1 MTIHCPAFDLPDSEL
16 LSEGSATI
24 LGAHR
29 QRMKALMVQA
39 TQPNPDTPSDPR
51 EAERQQCYESEPY
64 QQLIQDYPVNIDI
77 EDRAGVPVETFTP
90 KKGIAPDNKKRLLI
104 NIHGGG
110 FMGGSRTLSRLES
123 IPVAV
128 LGNIKVIS
136 VDYRMAPEHRHPAA
150 RDDAFAVYQACLKD
164 YTPEQIG
171 VFGSSAGAYTSA
183 QLMVHL
189 QEQGVALPAA
199 VAMIAGGAFRKV
211 GDSMVYGS
219 ALVKAVTGYD
229 LNSSKDA
236 YFEGSDRN
244 SPAVTPGLSDTL
256 MAGFPPAFLAA
267 STRDYLLSSVIAT
280 HRKLINL
287 DVPAE
292 LHLWDGLDHVF
303 HCNMPKL
310 TESEELHQRTV
321 AFFNRHL
328 AASSAP

>member
-29 QRMKALMVQA
+29 QRMKALMAQA

-51 EAERQQCYESEPY
+51 EAERQQCYNSEPY
-64 QQLIQDYPVNIDI
+64 QQLIQDYPVDIQI
-77 EDRAGVPVETFTP
+77 EDRAGVPVEIFTP
-90 KKGIAPDNKKRLLI
+90 KKGIAPDNKNRLLI

-150 RDDAFAVYQACLKD
+150 RDDAFAVYQACLQD

-171 VFGSSAGAYTSA
+171 VFGSSAGAYTTA

-199 VAMIAGGAFRKV
+199 VAMIAGGAFRRV

-229 LNSSKDA
+229 LTTSKDL
-236 YFEGSDRN
+236 YLEGADRS
-244 SPAVTPGLSDTL
+244 SPDVTPGLSDTL

-267 STRDYLLSSVIAT
+267 STRDYLSSSVIAT
-280 HRKLINL
+280 HRKLVNL
-287 DVPAE
+287 AVPAE

-303 HCNMPKL
+303 HCNMPQL
-310 TESEELHQRTV
+310 TESEELHHRTV
-321 AFFNRHL
+321 AFFDRHF
-328 AASSAP
+328 ATA